1 MGLPTF
7 KVARQ
12 NILGELQRSG
22 WTVRAGLKVPH
33 ATSPSGR
40 VRLWFKPQSVHY
52 SEGVIHT
59 LGYARSLT
67 DREIDIREVS
77 PARFV
82 ALVRGA
88 FGAAL

>member
-1 MGLPTF
+1 M
-7 KVARQ
+7 
-12 NILGELQRSG
+12 
-22 WTVRAGLKVPH
+22 
-33 ATSPSGR
+33 
-40 VRLWFKPQSVHY
+40 RLWFKPQSVHY

-82 ALVRGA
+82 ALVQGV
-88 FGAAL
+88 FGKRL